1 LILIRCYTDPDN
13 FRVCETDFTRLE
25 LSCHRIV
32 TEVLEDARMDI
43 EPLLSSLV
51 STTQPIGTLGA
62 AGENLSYDDGPA
74 PAELSDAEA
83 SGKTHKEQRLDAFT
97 VSQRNKLLEL
107 RHAIQWAA
115 LGVKSDLRSGD
126 MTSET
131 SGYGTHPADAGSEA
145 NDRDLALSLLS
156 QEQNALYEIDQ
167 ALERIALGVYGI
179 CEMSGQAIPRARLE
193 AIPFARFTV
202 ECQSRME
209 KQRRAFQA
217 RPSVASVFGLNNE
230 EDAQNDDDLLS

>member
-1 LILIRCYTDPDN
+1 
-13 FRVCETDFTRLE
+13 
-25 LSCHRIV
+25 
-32 TEVLEDARMDI
+32 MDI

-51 STTQPIGTLGA
+51 SAAQPIGTLGA
-62 AGENLSYDDGPA
+62 AGENLSYDDGQA
-74 PAELSDAEA
+74 PGKLSDAEA
-83 SGKTHKEQRLDAFT
+83 SGKTDKEQRLDAFT
-97 VSQRNKLLEL
+97 ASQRNKLLEL
-107 RHAIQWAA
+107 RHAIQSAA

-167 ALERIALGVYGI
+167 ALERIALGIYGI

-202 ECQSRME
+202 ECQSQME
-209 KQRRAFQA
+209 RQRRAFQA

>member
-1 LILIRCYTDPDN
+1 
-13 FRVCETDFTRLE
+13 LE

-32 TEVLEDARMDI
+32 TEVLEDVGMDI

-62 AGENLSYDDGPA
+62 AGENLSYDGRQA
-74 PAELSDAEA
+74 PGKFSDAEA
-83 SGKTHKEQRLDAFT
+83 SGETHKEQRLDAFT
-97 VSQRNKLLEL
+97 TSQRNKLLEL
-107 RHAIQWAA
+107 RHAIQSAA
-115 LGVKSDLRSGD
+115 LGVKSDLRSRD
-126 MTSET
+126 LTSET

-156 QEQNALYEIDQ
+156 QEQDALYEIDQ
-167 ALERIALGVYGI
+167 ALERIALGVYGT

-209 KQRRAFQA
+209 KQRRALQA
-217 RPSVASVFGLNNE
+217 RQSVASAFGLDDQE
-230 EDAQNDDDLLS
+230 RVEDDNDLVG

>member
-1 LILIRCYTDPDN
+1 
-13 FRVCETDFTRLE
+13 
-25 LSCHRIV
+25 
-32 TEVLEDARMDI
+32 MDI

-51 STTQPIGTLGA
+51 SATQPIETLDA
-62 AGENLSYDDGPA
+62 ASENLSYDRGQSVGKF
-74 PAELSDAEA
+74 SDARA
-83 SGKTHKEQRLDAFT
+83 LGKAHKEQKLDAFT
-97 VSQRNKLLEL
+97 TSQRNRLLEL
-107 RHAIQWAA
+107 RHAIQSAA

-156 QEQNALYEIDQ
+156 QDQNALYEIDQ
-167 ALERIALGVYGI
+167 ALERVALGVYGV

-202 ECQSRME
+202 ECQLRME
-209 KQRRAFQA
+209 KQRRAFQTRQA
-217 RPSVASVFGLNNE
+217 VASAFGLDDQE
-230 EDAQNDDDLLS
+230 GVQDDDDLLG

>member
-1 LILIRCYTDPDN
+1 
-13 FRVCETDFTRLE
+13 
-25 LSCHRIV
+25 
-32 TEVLEDARMDI
+32 MDI

-51 STTQPIGTLGA
+51 STTQPMGTLDV
-62 AGENLSYDDGPA
+62 AGEDLSYDGGQA
-74 PAELSDAEA
+74 LGELSDAGA
-83 SGKTHKEQRLDAFT
+83 SGKAPKGQRLDAFT
-97 VSQRNKLLEL
+97 ASQRNKLVEL
-107 RHAIQWAA
+107 RHAIQSAA

-167 ALERIALGVYGI
+167 ALERIALGVYGT

-202 ECQSRME
+202 ECQARME

-217 RPSVASVFGLNNE
+217 RQSVASLFDLNDQE
-230 EDAQNDDDLLS
+230 SVQDDDDLLG